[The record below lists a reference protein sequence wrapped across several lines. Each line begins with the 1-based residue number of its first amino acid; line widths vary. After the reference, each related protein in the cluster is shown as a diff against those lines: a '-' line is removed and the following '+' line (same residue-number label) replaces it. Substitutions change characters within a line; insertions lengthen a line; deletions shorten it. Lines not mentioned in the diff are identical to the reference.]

1 MKKFWLV
8 KGRGCKYSI
17 FFYCPQRP
25 KLSVLKIIF
34 MGFVNEKKNVEN
46 FKYCRFK
53 YLQLNSPL
61 LFFSVFLGFNFPV
74 HIPDMFQQNI
84 SVCFYVFML
93 HHQFSALSLSSVV
106 ITLICFWFPSWVTT
120 SCFQF
125 NITGLFLCNG
135 CYNRPLSRQPLSS
148 HLCSFSTVKAW
159 MIEPPCVN
167 ICFLNSLTKHF
178 IQEIKRKDISNPTKT
193 NLETAN

>member
-1 MKKFWLV
+1 MQIY
-8 KGRGCKYSI
+8 R
-17 FFYCPQRP
+17 
-25 KLSVLKIIF
+25 
-34 MGFVNEKKNVEN
+34 
-46 FKYCRFK
+46 K

-74 HIPDMFQQNI
+74 HIPDMFEQNI
-84 SVCFYVFML
+84 SVCFYV
-93 HHQFSALSLSSVV
+93 ASSVFCSV
-106 ITLICFWFPSWVTT
+106 TLISCYHSYLFLISFLATT

-148 HLCSFSTVKAW
+148 HLSSFSTVKAW